1 MNLRAGLRARRTGRE
16 IYRRCAIEL
25 SLGECAIELS
35 LGECASTVAAEAP
48 PNMETYEF
56 LLHGL
61 ELRSRFNWR
70 DFLEARKMF
79 RKALEHDEDYARA
92 GTELGNH
99 HYEAW

>member
-1 MNLRAGLRARRTGRE
+1 M
-16 IYRRCAIEL
+16 
-25 SLGECAIELS
+25 
-35 LGECASTVAAEAP
+35 EA
-48 PNMETYEF
+48 YEF

>member
-1 MNLRAGLRARRTGRE
+1 VNLRAGLRARRTGRE

-25 SLGECAIELS
+25 SLGECA
-35 LGECASTVAAEAP
+35 STVAAEAP
-48 PNMETYEF
+48 PNMEAYEF

-92 GTELGNH
+92 GPELGNH

>member
-1 MNLRAGLRARRTGRE
+1 M
-16 IYRRCAIEL
+16 
-25 SLGECAIELS
+25 
-35 LGECASTVAAEAP
+35 EA
-48 PNMETYEF
+48 YEF

-92 GTELGNH
+92 GPELGNH